1 MYKNNGDLTFAD
13 MSEAWGFKDDNF
25 SNGAAYADLDNDGD
39 LEIIINQQN
48 ASALIYR
55 NHTRERN
62 QDAHY
67 LQLALSGKDKNT
79 RAIGAKVRVYAG
91 GNRQYVEHV
100 STRGFQSSVSDRMHI
115 GLGTQSMVDSLVI
128 TWLSGENTVL
138 TNVKADQLLKIA
150 EDNTHLGNEMANSV
164 ATVFEKVQP
173 IIEYAHIEQGFN
185 DFKRQPLL
193 MTMLTTCGPIM
204 ATGDVN
210 NDGRVDAFVGGA
222 QDNPGKIFIQNPNG
236 QFTECPSDPINPAC
250 TDTDALFFDADG
262 DGDQDLYIVSGGY
275 NDYTEKD
282 KALQDRLYIN
292 DGTGRYT
299 LASSALPEL
308 LVSKSCVAASDFDH
322 DGDLDLFVGGRVI
335 PGQYPVTPESF
346 LLQNNGGKF
355 GVATAAIA
363 PELQQIGMVTD
374 SKWVDVNKDGW
385 DDLVII
391 GEFMAVEI
399 FINEGGKKLA
409 RATDTYFDQPLN
421 GLWSRM
427 AVHDFDHDGDD
438 DIIVGNMGLNTQM
451 RASPQEPISLVYK
464 DFDNNG
470 SIDPILTQYI
480 KGKPYP
486 FASRD
491 ELLDQIYSMRSKYT
505 DYASYANVQLNDIF
519 SANDLKE
526 SKKLTATTLET
537 VYLENQG
544 NKFVVHRLPA
554 EAQFSPTY
562 AIALVDF
569 NEDGNMDFILGGN
582 QSSIR
587 IRVGVID
594 ANFGQLFQSD
604 GKGNFNHVSQ
614 RESGLTFTG
623 DTKSLEV
630 ITIDGQRF
638 MLVGVNNVGVETYKL
653 K

>member
-1 MYKNNGDLTFAD
+1 
-13 MSEAWGFKDDNF
+13 
-25 SNGAAYADLDNDGD
+25 
-39 LEIIINQQN
+39 
-48 ASALIYR
+48 
-55 NHTRERN
+55 
-62 QDAHY
+62 
-67 LQLALSGKDKNT
+67 
-79 RAIGAKVRVYAG
+79 
-91 GNRQYVEHV
+91 
-100 STRGFQSSVSDRMHI
+100 
-115 GLGTQSMVDSLVI
+115 
-128 TWLSGENTVL
+128 
-138 TNVKADQLLKIA
+138 
-150 EDNTHLGNEMANSV
+150 
-164 ATVFEKVQP
+164 
-173 IIEYAHIEQGFN
+173 
-185 DFKRQPLL
+185 
-193 MTMLTTCGPIM
+193 
-204 ATGDVN
+204 
-210 NDGRVDAFVGGA
+210 
-222 QDNPGKIFIQNPNG
+222 
-236 QFTECPSDPINPAC
+236 
-250 TDTDALFFDADG
+250 
-262 DGDQDLYIVSGGY
+262 
-275 NDYTEKD
+275 
-282 KALQDRLYIN
+282 
-292 DGTGRYT
+292 
-299 LASSALPEL
+299 
-308 LVSKSCVAASDFDH
+308 
-322 DGDLDLFVGGRVI
+322 
-335 PGQYPVTPESF
+335 
-346 LLQNNGGKF
+346 
-355 GVATAAIA
+355 
-363 PELQQIGMVTD
+363 
-374 SKWVDVNKDGW
+374 
-385 DDLVII
+385 
-391 GEFMAVEI
+391 
-399 FINEGGKKLA
+399 
-409 RATDTYFDQPLN
+409 
-421 GLWSRM
+421 
-427 AVHDFDHDGDD
+427 
-438 DIIVGNMGLNTQM
+438 
-451 RASPQEPISLVYK
+451 VYK